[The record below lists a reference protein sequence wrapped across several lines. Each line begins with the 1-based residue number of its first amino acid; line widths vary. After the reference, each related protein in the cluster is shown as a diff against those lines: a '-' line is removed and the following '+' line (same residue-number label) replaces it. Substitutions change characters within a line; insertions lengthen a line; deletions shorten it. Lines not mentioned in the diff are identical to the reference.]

1 MSSPLSSLK
10 KAHKQS
16 LLPGRLDQMEHSLTD
31 RSSKSRKLDDGK
43 KVKKSRSRSLPFR
56 HPEYSEDESRLL
68 EEITTNMATARMK
81 LRDPFIGGLPK
92 LDTTRGLLSNQN
104 TPRMSNTSSLERPP
118 SASSYD
124 RNSYDRNTYDFHNHN
139 TFLTA
144 PSDHDL
150 MSAMMSKITALET
163 RVVSQGKEISEKDKR
178 IKILEE
184 KLQIVQ
190 ASKVPEDSDS
200 KTQALERK
208 CLLLQQNVHEMET
221 FLADYGMVWVGEK
234 SDPSSDVYND
244 EDLSSGSSE
253 ELWRPESSL
262 AGDDD
267 PPPPIDYDKILE
279 NIKDLNV
286 LAGDGISRIQHTTDG
301 ARLKMPDPV
310 DLALYANGIMMYSG
324 PFRPFSDPPT
334 QHLLKDILDGYF
346 PSELQTRYP
355 NGIPFVVKDFRHSH
369 FEIKKPLKAFKGV
382 GQTLGGGIQP
392 SRLVASTLNKTTQKS
407 DTPENPEHPISVSVT
422 SKRPGKTLTKD
433 QFLNKLPQSV
443 VKGGKIVDIRN
454 TLNEHLSDK
463 KSDKPVVTVVE
474 TETVNELKTRLELE
488 ESVRPST
495 PRNITTL
502 RIKSETGNQTYILKM
517 KFNETVGDL
526 RKYLNLQRSPAESDY
541 IIVSA
546 YPNKTHTDD
555 TKTLEASGLVPN
567 AVLHLRQKKGS
578 TS

>member
-10 KAHKQS
+10 KSHKQS

-31 RSSKSRKLDDGK
+31 RSSKSRKLDGGK

-104 TPRMSNTSSLERPP
+104 TPRMSNTSSL
-118 SASSYD
+118 
-124 RNSYDRNTYDFHNHN
+124 
-139 TFLTA
+139 A

-190 ASKVPEDSDS
+190 ASKAPEDIDS

-221 FLADYGMVWVGEK
+221 FLADYGMVWIGEK
-234 SDPSSDVYND
+234 SDPNSDVYND

-267 PPPPIDYDKILE
+267 PPPPSIDYDKILE

-355 NGIPFVVKDFRHSH
+355 NGIPFVVKDFRHTH

-407 DTPENPEHPISVSVT
+407 ETPENPEHPISVSVT

-474 TETVNELKTRLELE
+474 TETVNELKKRLELE

>member
-10 KAHKQS
+10 KSHKQS
-16 LLPGRLDQMEHSLTD
+16 LLPG
-31 RSSKSRKLDDGK
+31 
-43 KVKKSRSRSLPFR
+43 SRSLPFR

-124 RNSYDRNTYDFHNHN
+124 RNNFDRNTYDFHNHN

-190 ASKVPEDSDS
+190 ASKAPEDIDS

-221 FLADYGMVWVGEK
+221 FLADYGMVWIGEK
-234 SDPSSDVYND
+234 SDPNSDVYND

-267 PPPPIDYDKILE
+267 PPPPSIDYDKILE

-355 NGIPFVVKDFRHSH
+355 NGIPFVVKDFRHTH

-407 DTPENPEHPISVSVT
+407 ETPENPEHPISVSVT

-474 TETVNELKTRLELE
+474 TETVNELKKRLELE

>member
-10 KAHKQS
+10 KSHKQS
-16 LLPGRLDQMEHSLTD
+16 LLPG
-31 RSSKSRKLDDGK
+31 
-43 KVKKSRSRSLPFR
+43 SRSLPFR

-81 LRDPFIGGLPK
+81 IRDPFIGGLPK

-124 RNSYDRNTYDFHNHN
+124 RNTYDRNTYDFHNHN

-190 ASKVPEDSDS
+190 SSKVPEDTDS

-221 FLADYGMVWVGEK
+221 FLADYGMVWIGEK
-234 SDPSSDVYND
+234 SDPHSDVYND
-244 EDLSSGSSE
+244 EELSDGSSE

-267 PPPPIDYDKILE
+267 PPPSPSIDYDKILE

-355 NGIPFVVKDFRHSH
+355 SGIPFVVSKSWTNILRWCW
-369 FEIKKPLKAFKGV
+369 
-382 GQTLGGGIQP
+382 LGGGIQP

-407 DTPENPEHPISVSVT
+407 DTHENPEHPISVSVT
-422 SKRPGKTLTKD
+422 NKRPGKTLTKD

-463 KSDKPVVTVVE
+463 TKSEKPVVTVVE
-474 TETVNELKTRLELE
+474 TETVNELKKRLELE

-526 RKYLNLQRSPAESDY
+526 RKYLNLQRSPAESDFN
-541 IIVSA
+541 IVSA

-578 TS
+578 FS

>member
-10 KAHKQS
+10 KSHKQS
-16 LLPGRLDQMEHSLTD
+16 LLPG
-31 RSSKSRKLDDGK
+31 SSKSRKLDDGK
-43 KVKKSRSRSLPFR
+43 KGKKSRSRSLPFR

-81 LRDPFIGGLPK
+81 IRDPFIGGLPK

-124 RNSYDRNTYDFHNHN
+124 RNTYDRNTYDFHNHN

-190 ASKVPEDSDS
+190 SSKVPEDTDS

-221 FLADYGMVWVGEK
+221 FLADYGMVWIGEK
-234 SDPSSDVYND
+234 SDPHSDVYND
-244 EDLSSGSSE
+244 EELSDGSSE

-267 PPPPIDYDKILE
+267 PPPSPSIDYDKILE

-355 NGIPFVVKDFRHSH
+355 SGIPFVVSKSWTNILRWCW
-369 FEIKKPLKAFKGV
+369 
-382 GQTLGGGIQP
+382 LGGGIQP

-407 DTPENPEHPISVSVT
+407 DTHENPEHPISVSVT
-422 SKRPGKTLTKD
+422 NKRPGKTLTKD

-463 KSDKPVVTVVE
+463 TKSEKPVVTVVE
-474 TETVNELKTRLELE
+474 TETVNELKKRLELE

-526 RKYLNLQRSPAESDY
+526 RKYLNLQRSPAESDFN
-541 IIVSA
+541 IVSA

-578 TS
+578 FS

>member
-10 KAHKQS
+10 KSHKQS

-43 KVKKSRSRSLPFR
+43 KGKKSRSRSLPFR

-81 LRDPFIGGLPK
+81 IRDPFIGGLPK

-104 TPRMSNTSSLERPP
+104 TPRMSNTSSL
-118 SASSYD
+118 
-124 RNSYDRNTYDFHNHN
+124 
-139 TFLTA
+139 A

-190 ASKVPEDSDS
+190 SSKVPEDTDS

-221 FLADYGMVWVGEK
+221 FLADYGMVWIGEK
-234 SDPSSDVYND
+234 SDPHSDVYND
-244 EDLSSGSSE
+244 EELSDGSSE

-267 PPPPIDYDKILE
+267 PPPSPSIDYDKILE

-355 NGIPFVVKDFRHSH
+355 SGIPFVVSKSWTNILRWCW
-369 FEIKKPLKAFKGV
+369 
-382 GQTLGGGIQP
+382 LGGGIQP

-407 DTPENPEHPISVSVT
+407 DTHENPEHPISVSVT
-422 SKRPGKTLTKD
+422 NKRPGKTLTKD

-463 KSDKPVVTVVE
+463 TKSEKPVVTVVE
-474 TETVNELKTRLELE
+474 TETVNELKKRLELE

-526 RKYLNLQRSPAESDY
+526 RKYLNLQRSPAESDFN
-541 IIVSA
+541 IVSA

-578 TS
+578 FS

>member
-16 LLPGRLDQMEHSLTD
+16 LLPG
-31 RSSKSRKLDDGK
+31 
-43 KVKKSRSRSLPFR
+43 SRSLPFR

>member
-1 MSSPLSSLK
+1 M
-10 KAHKQS
+10 AWM
-16 LLPGRLDQMEHSLTD
+16 LDRWKYFE
-31 RSSKSRKLDDGK
+31 SK
-43 KVKKSRSRSLPFR
+43 
-56 HPEYSEDESRLL
+56 DESRLL

-124 RNSYDRNTYDFHNHN
+124 RNNFDRNTYDFHNHN

-190 ASKVPEDSDS
+190 ASKAPEDIDS

-221 FLADYGMVWVGEK
+221 FLADYGMVWIGEK
-234 SDPSSDVYND
+234 SDPNSDVYND

-267 PPPPIDYDKILE
+267 PPPPSIDYDKILE

-355 NGIPFVVKDFRHSH
+355 NGIPFVVKDFRHTH

-407 DTPENPEHPISVSVT
+407 ETPENPEHPISVSVT

-474 TETVNELKTRLELE
+474 TETVNELKKRLELE